1 MATVADRL
9 EELRNRLGGMEKQ
22 AFTERVGVAAG
33 AYSNWLKGIN
43 KPRLDNLETMAD
55 RWQVSIDSLLA
66 MEGTEHL
73 EPSPALRKV
82 QEELLHTLSKRDMLG
97 EPAERVHHLFGVIC
111 NDRCMSEDAWCE
123 WLQIASMEETVW
135 TDDALERVA
144 FLVGWYAEKD
154 TWVVWLKTGQAD
166 VLDPLAQRQ
175 LQRMAEEL
183 ARSGMT
189 LDELRRRLMR

>member
-1 MATVADRL
+1 MATFGDRL
-9 EELRNRLGGMEKQ
+9 DELVGLLGISQNQFTARLGK
-22 AFTERVGVAAG
+22 TRSNYNYWKVGGG
-33 AYSNWLKGIN
+33 A
-43 KPRLDNLETMAD
+43 DFETVKAISV

-97 EPAERVHHLFGVIC
+97 EPAKRVHHLFGVIC

-166 VLDPLAQRQ
+166 VLDPLAHRQ
-175 LQRMAEEL
+175 LQRMVEEL